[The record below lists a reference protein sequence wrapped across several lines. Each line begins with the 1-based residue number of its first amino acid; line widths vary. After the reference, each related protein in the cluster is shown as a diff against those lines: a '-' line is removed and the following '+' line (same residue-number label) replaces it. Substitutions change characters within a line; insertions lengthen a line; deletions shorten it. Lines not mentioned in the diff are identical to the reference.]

1 MIYKQ
6 SNKMKKHP
14 FSEHLIFSTFSLQ
27 NKFDIDQILL
37 EFNNQ
42 KKEFDYSHF
51 IQKRWENIYV
61 NPMKVPAIL
70 PFLSYVAATASKLYQ
85 QSLIIPHELLGFN
98 KNEFWF
104 NSAEAGESTRL
115 HNHNSEATIS
125 GVFYLRVPEKSGN
138 LFFQNGKNQELEFPA
153 EKGKLVLFPA
163 ELNHYVPKNQSGA
176 KRISLSFN
184 CYKFPLSEIH
194 FDNELSHSK
203 FL

>member
-1 MIYKQ
+1 
-6 SNKMKKHP
+6 MKRHLFSKH
-14 FSEHLIFSTFSLQ
+14 SIFSTISLH

-61 NPMKVPAIL
+61 NPMIVPAVL
-70 PFLSYVAATASKLYQ
+70 PFLSYAAATASKLYQ

-104 NSAEAGESTRL
+104 NSAKAGESTRL
-115 HNHNSEATIS
+115 HNHNLEAKIS
-125 GVFYLRVPEKSGN
+125 GVFYLQVPEKSGN
-138 LFFQNGKNQELEFPA
+138 LFFRNGKNHVLEIPA

-163 ELNHYVPKNQSGA
+163 GLNHYVPENHSGA
-176 KRISLSFN
+176 MRISLSFN
-184 CYKFPLSEIH
+184 CYKFPLSEIK
-194 FDNELSHSK
+194 FDNEFSHSK

>member
-1 MIYKQ
+1 
-6 SNKMKKHP
+6 MKRHLFSKH
-14 FSEHLIFSTFSLQ
+14 SIFSTISLH

-61 NPMKVPAIL
+61 NPMNVPAVL
-70 PFLSYVAATASKLYQ
+70 PFLSYAAATASKFYQ

-98 KNEFWF
+98 QNEFWF
-104 NSAEAGESTRL
+104 NSAKAGESTRL

-125 GVFYLRVPEKSGN
+125 GVFYLQVPENSGN
-138 LFFQNGKNQELEFPA
+138 LFFQNGKNHALEIPA

-163 ELNHYVPKNQSGA
+163 GLNHSVPENRSRA

-184 CYKFPLSEIH
+184 CYKFPLPEIH
-194 FDNELSHSK
+194 FDNEFSNSK